1 MNAVKRDVISNFVRS
16 NFIPGGIID
25 YTFHYYGTPKPSDA
39 TIVVNYGDGT
49 ETTLNSTWL
58 TTGSGSVHMLSHTY
72 ATDGD
77 YITTFTLANLVSN
90 EIFEISVS

>member
-1 MNAVKRDVISNFVRS
+1 MNAVKWDVISNFVWS
-16 NFIPGGIID
+16 NFIPGGVID
-25 YTFHYYGTPKPSDA
+25 YTFHYSGTPKPSAA

-49 ETTLNSTWL
+49 ESTLDSTWL
-58 TTGSGSVHMLSHTY
+58 TTGSGSDHTLSHTY

-77 YITTFTLANLVSN
+77 YITTFTLANLVSK